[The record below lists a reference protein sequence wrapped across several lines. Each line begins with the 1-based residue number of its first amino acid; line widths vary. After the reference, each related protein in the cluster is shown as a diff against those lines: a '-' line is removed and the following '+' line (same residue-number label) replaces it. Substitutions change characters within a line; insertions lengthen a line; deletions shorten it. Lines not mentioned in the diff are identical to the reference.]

1 MNDLELTTNRK
12 RKGSDEYLTKE
23 VYFGLILNTDMF
35 NVAANSEHTRMNV
48 FSINTADNPVL
59 KINIAYSK
67 LRYSSPP
74 YTPR

>member
-1 MNDLELTTNRK
+1 
-12 RKGSDEYLTKE
+12 
-23 VYFGLILNTDMF
+23 MF

-59 KINIAYSK
+59 KINNAYSK